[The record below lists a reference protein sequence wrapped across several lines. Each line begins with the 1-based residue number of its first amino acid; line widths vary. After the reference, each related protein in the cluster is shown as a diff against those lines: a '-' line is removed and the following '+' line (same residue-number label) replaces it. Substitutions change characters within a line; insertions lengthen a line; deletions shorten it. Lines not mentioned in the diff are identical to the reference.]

1 MRKQKITVLILMIT
15 LCLTGIWGMKKNT
28 TVWGAVIR
36 VNDVIVP
43 NDIPAVAAEINKSSE
58 LITENL
64 SRVFYTVY
72 TDTDTLHIPV
82 FWDVSS
88 VNMKLAGVYTMKGVL
103 KLPPEYAFNESE
115 SLQVQTIVSVQYP
128 DKPDINIYY
137 RLTAAGIYIF
147 PWLKQENFDSME
159 AYLKKE
165 SGQWINLTEEG
176 YYSRYVSIGEYGGM
190 DLGDKNKSPFGS
202 GTYRMTLVL
211 PEKEKQYAI
220 GLTEIFSAYKL
231 YINGELM
238 GQMGNPDPDN
248 YQEQIQNRV
257 FTFEGKGTAEIVI
270 AVTDKHSVSS
280 GIQYVPVLASPF
292 KVNIIRGLSL
302 MIAVVFMA
310 FTFFV
315 LIFSVYMYMR
325 TEKVEFGLFALLC
338 ICVLGYG
345 SYPILHSFVA
355 VKVQPCYGMEALFYY
370 LMFAGVMLVQQKILG
385 GEERIPE
392 ILAGVAAAAGVM
404 VFVAEMLCSRAQS
417 ATGLYLISKLT
428 EILKWAAA
436 GYLLFRSVKEI
447 KQKYSNVLLVG
458 IVVYAASLAADRIWR
473 LYEPII
479 GGWFTEIGA
488 AVLVASVGLTL
499 WMELANAYRFQLT
512 YGEYSRQ
519 MEQKLQIQKQNYE
532 ELTEKVDEISRM
544 RHDMRHHLRTIMS
557 YTQQGKYQEMMEY
570 LQEYASVITEE
581 EKLICYCRNMAVDAV
596 IHFYAGEL
604 REKGIPFECDMMLPQ
619 NIGISDTDLCKIYGN
634 LLENAVDAVKDLLPE
649 NKPYVKMLTKVK
661 NRKLLIEISNP
672 YSNEI
677 QRREKVFYS
686 TKHEGFGIGTASVAE
701 VVQRMG
707 GYVVFNTEEGIFKVN
722 IFLPVKTVQ

>member
-1 MRKQKITVLILMIT
+1 
-15 LCLTGIWGMKKNT
+15 MKKN
-28 TVWGAVIR
+28 WKYSLLLIAAVFALAMGVFFLFYRFDNKYTARGDQAIQG
-36 VNDVIVP
+36 ILYVP
-43 NDIPAVAAEINKSSE
+43 D
-58 LITENL
+58 
-64 SRVFYTVY
+64 
-72 TDTDTLHIPV
+72 DD
-82 FWDVSS
+82 S
-88 VNMKLAGVYTMKGVL
+88 VHYLAREW
-103 KLPPEYAFNESE
+103 EY
-115 SLQVQTIVSVQYP
+115 YP
-128 DKPDINIYY
+128 DVL
-137 RLTAAGIYIF
+137 LT
-147 PWLKQENFDSME
+147 PQEI
-159 AYLKKE
+159 KE
-165 SGQWINLTEEG
+165 QKED

-190 DLGDKNKSPFGS
+190 DMGDKNKSPFGS

-257 FTFEGKGTAEIVI
+257 FTFEGKETAEIVI

-325 TEKVEFGLFALLC
+325 TKKVEFGLFALLC

-392 ILAGVAAAAGVM
+392 ILAGVAV
-404 VFVAEMLCSRAQS
+404 
-417 ATGLYLISKLT
+417 
-428 EILKWAAA
+428 AA

-488 AVLVASVGLTL
+488 VVLVASVGLTL
-499 WMELANAYRFQLT
+499 WMEIANAYRFQLT
-512 YGEYSRQ
+512 YREYSRQ

-570 LQEYASVITEE
+570 LQEYASVITEG

-661 NRKLLIEISNP
+661 NKKLLIEISNP

>member
-1 MRKQKITVLILMIT
+1 
-15 LCLTGIWGMKKNT
+15 MKKNWKYSLLLI
-28 TVWGAVIR
+28 VAVFALTMGIFFLFYR
-36 VNDVIVP
+36 FDNKYTARGDQAIQGILYVP
-43 NDIPAVAAEINKSSE
+43 D
-58 LITENL
+58 
-64 SRVFYTVY
+64 
-72 TDTDTLHIPV
+72 DD
-82 FWDVSS
+82 S
-88 VNMKLAGVYTMKGVL
+88 VHYLAREW
-103 KLPPEYAFNESE
+103 EY
-115 SLQVQTIVSVQYP
+115 YP
-128 DKPDINIYY
+128 DVLLTPQDI
-137 RLTAAGIYIF
+137 
-147 PWLKQENFDSME
+147 
-159 AYLKKE
+159 KE
-165 SGQWINLTEEG
+165 QKEG
-176 YYSRYVSIGEYGGM
+176 CYSRYVSIGEYGGM

-325 TEKVEFGLFALLC
+325 TKKVEFGLFALLC

-392 ILAGVAAAAGVM
+392 ILAGVAAAAG
-404 VFVAEMLCSRAQS
+404 
-417 ATGLYLISKLT
+417 
-428 EILKWAAA
+428 
-436 GYLLFRSVKEI
+436 YLLFRSVKEI

-499 WMELANAYRFQLT
+499 WMDLANAYRFQLT
-512 YGEYSRQ
+512 YREYSRQ

-532 ELTEKVDEISRM
+532 ELTEKMDEISRM

-570 LQEYASVITEE
+570 LQEYASVITEG

-672 YSNEI
+672 YSNGI

>member
-1 MRKQKITVLILMIT
+1 
-15 LCLTGIWGMKKNT
+15 MKKNWKYSLLLI
-28 TVWGAVIR
+28 VAVFALAMGVFFLFYRFDNKYTARGDQAIQG
-36 VNDVIVP
+36 ILYVP
-43 NDIPAVAAEINKSSE
+43 DDDS
-58 LITENL
+58 
-64 SRVFYTVY
+64 VY
-72 TDTDTLHIPV
+72 Y
-82 FWDVSS
+82 
-88 VNMKLAGVYTMKGVL
+88 LAREW
-103 KLPPEYAFNESE
+103 EY
-115 SLQVQTIVSVQYP
+115 YP
-128 DKPDINIYY
+128 DVL
-137 RLTAAGIYIF
+137 LT
-147 PWLKQENFDSME
+147 PQEI
-159 AYLKKE
+159 KE
-165 SGQWINLTEEG
+165 QKED

-190 DLGDKNKSPFGS
+190 DMGDKNKSPFGS

-325 TEKVEFGLFALLC
+325 TKKVEFGLFALLC

-392 ILAGVAAAAGVM
+392 ILAGVA
-404 VFVAEMLCSRAQS
+404 
-417 ATGLYLISKLT
+417 T
-428 EILKWAAA
+428 AA

-499 WMELANAYRFQLT
+499 WMDLANAYRFQLT
-512 YGEYSRQ
+512 YREYSRQ

-532 ELTEKVDEISRM
+532 ELTEKMDEISRM

-570 LQEYASVITEE
+570 LQEYASVITEG

>member
-1 MRKQKITVLILMIT
+1 
-15 LCLTGIWGMKKNT
+15 MKKNWKYSLLLI
-28 TVWGAVIR
+28 VAVFALTMGIFFLFYCFDNKYTAR
-36 VNDVIVP
+36 GDQAIQGILYVP
-43 NDIPAVAAEINKSSE
+43 D
-58 LITENL
+58 
-64 SRVFYTVY
+64 
-72 TDTDTLHIPV
+72 DD
-82 FWDVSS
+82 S
-88 VNMKLAGVYTMKGVL
+88 VHYLAREW
-103 KLPPEYAFNESE
+103 EY
-115 SLQVQTIVSVQYP
+115 YP
-128 DKPDINIYY
+128 DVL
-137 RLTAAGIYIF
+137 LT
-147 PWLKQENFDSME
+147 PQEI
-159 AYLKKE
+159 KE
-165 SGQWINLTEEG
+165 QKED

-325 TEKVEFGLFALLC
+325 TKKVEFGLFALLC

-392 ILAGVAAAAGVM
+392 ILAGVATAAGVM

-458 IVVYAASLAADRIWR
+458 IVVYA
-473 LYEPII
+473 
-479 GGWFTEIGA
+479 
-488 AVLVASVGLTL
+488 
-499 WMELANAYRFQLT
+499 
-512 YGEYSRQ
+512 
-519 MEQKLQIQKQNYE
+519 
-532 ELTEKVDEISRM
+532 
-544 RHDMRHHLRTIMS
+544 
-557 YTQQGKYQEMMEY
+557 
-570 LQEYASVITEE
+570 
-581 EKLICYCRNMAVDAV
+581 V

-604 REKGIPFECDMMLPQ
+604 RKKGIPFECDMMLPQ